1 MLVLSELLF
10 IFALMRRLKRLLTK
24 LEWFSKRTGT
34 SFQNGKARGESA
46 HDSISTSG
54 VSVAVLPNKFRTS
67 FRWFSRRDQNA
78 WDLRKF
84 CAYKRDNA
92 VWNYFR
98 THFQDNLVPSF
109 GLFGVFWE
117 NLPLHLCWIPERKH
131 NRWQTSNPRF

>member
-1 MLVLSELLF
+1 MVWTRPYFVREF
-10 IFALMRRLKRLLTK
+10 
-24 LEWFSKRTGT
+24 LE
-34 SFQNGKARGESA
+34 
-46 HDSISTSG
+46 IS
-54 VSVAVLPNKFRTS
+54 KFRTS
-67 FRWFSRRDQNA
+67 LRWFSRRDQNA

-117 NLPLHLCWIPERKH
+117 NLPLHLCRIPERKH
-131 NRWQTSNPRF
+131 NRWQAPDLRF